1 METDD
6 DNKILNKILINDN
19 NSYLMIIMIINDK
32 IMMMIL
38 KYNGKWSL
46 IYDNDK
52 LSCLDDKW

>member
-19 NSYLMIIMIINDK
+19 NSYLMMIMIINDK
-32 IMMMIL
+32 IMMIL
-38 KYNGKWSL
+38 QYNGKWSL

-52 LSCLDDKW
+52 WSCLDDKW